1 MELVGQIIKRKREI
15 KNLTLK
21 EISKELNVSEKI
33 LQSIENSNIKENID
47 TVFIIGHL
55 RSYCSYLDLNHSE
68 LVEKFKKENISPP
81 IIKIDIERP
90 IIEKNFLFSNK
101 FFSFSLILVV
111 FLTFYLL
118 FIENDKVI
126 RDYAIIPDLPENY
139 TSTVEKANLDI
150 SNKENLN
157 SKKEN
162 INSKIIEDFVEIE
175 SKLSSSSAIAASS
188 EIQSNNSVLITLKI
202 LDSTWLQ
209 LRDTNNEIVFSQLMN
224 ENEEYSYNSD
234 LNYSITSG
242 NAGHIIVLI
251 NQKVRGKIGKKGQVV
266 DSLVLDH
273 NFNN

>member
-15 KNLTLK
+15 KNLSLK
-21 EISKELNVSEKI
+21 EISQELNIAEEI
-33 LQSIENSNIKENID
+33 LNDIENSNIKENAD
-47 TVFIIGHL
+47 TVFIFGHL
-55 RSYCSYLDLNHSE
+55 RSYCSYLGLKQYE
-68 LVEKFKKENISPP
+68 LLEKFKKENISQTK
-81 IIKIDIERP
+81 IKIDIERP

-101 FFSFSLILVV
+101 VFSFSLIIIV
-111 FLTFYLL
+111 FLTFYFL
-118 FIENDKVI
+118 FIENDKIV

-139 TSTVEKANLDI
+139 ISTVEKANVEI
-150 SNKENLN
+150 SKKENIN

-175 SKLSSSSAIAASS
+175 NKLSSSSAIAASS
-188 EIQSNNSVLITLKI
+188 KIQSNSSVLITLKI
-202 LDSTWLQ
+202 LEPTWLQ
-209 LRDTNNEIVFSQLMN
+209 LRDINNEIILSQLMN
-224 ENEEYSYNSD
+224 KNEEYSYNSD

-266 DSLVLDH
+266 DSLVLDS

>member
-21 EISKELNVSEKI
+21 EISKELNVSEEI
-33 LQSIENSNIKENID
+33 LNDIENNNIKENTDI
-47 TVFIIGHL
+47 VFILGHL
-55 RSYCSYLDLNHSE
+55 RSYCSYLGLNQYE
-68 LVEKFKKENISPP
+68 LLEKFKKENISQTK
-81 IIKIDIERP
+81 IKIDIERP
-90 IIEKNFLFSNK
+90 TIEKNLLFSNK
-101 FFSFSLILVV
+101 VFSFSLIVIV

-118 FIENDKVI
+118 FIENDKAV
-126 RDYAIIPDLPENY
+126 RDYAIISDLPENY
-139 TSTVEKANLDI
+139 ISTVEKANLDI
-150 SNKENLN
+150 SKKENII

-162 INSKIIEDFVEIE
+162 NNIKIIEDFVEIE

-188 EIQSNNSVLITLKI
+188 KIQSNSSVLITLKI
-202 LDSTWLQ
+202 LEPTWLQ
-209 LRDTNNEIVFSQLMN
+209 LRDINNEIILSQLMN
-224 ENEEYSYNSD
+224 KNEEYSYNSD

-266 DSLVLDH
+266 DSLVLDS